1 MAPCSKLERAIKD
14 DKIVMDAL
22 NAQLAS
28 AAAEKDRLQRTV
40 SMEES
45 LLSQLQ
51 VWWRC
56 GDRNCT
62 LICIGMMMLCAC
74 AVAGSARWCQG

>member
-1 MAPCSKLERAIKD
+1 MGFRGVRVKAVWRVAPCSKLERAIKD

-51 VWWRC
+51 VW
-56 GDRNCT
+56 
-62 LICIGMMMLCAC
+62 
-74 AVAGSARWCQG
+74 